1 MLSPVVR
8 TIAWREV
15 RDTLTDWRILLPIFI
30 LTFVLPQ
37 LILVALVTALQ
48 YIGSQGTVG
57 RLVPFAMLLV
67 GFVPASFSLI
77 AALEAFVGER
87 ERNSLEALLAMPLS
101 DGELYLGKLLSS
113 LLPPLLSSYLGM
125 TIFGVSLSLARP
137 DLFLSAFTPARLAL
151 VFALIGVKALVM
163 VTGAVIISSHTTSIR
178 AANLLASF
186 VLIPTASLLQLE
198 ALLIIANR
206 WDVLG
211 LVALGLLTVALMLG
225 RTGVQGFNREEIL
238 SREHEQ
244 FNLTTIRRRFATVFR
259 EYRPAG
265 VPLDAYAGLPFSPRR
280 FYRHELPAL
289 LRECRLPLGVALA
302 AALLG
307 LGAGSWLSFE
317 GYGHALLTDALQQ
330 AIGRPPAPGVALA
343 AEIFVRNIRVALLSS
358 VLSALA
364 FGIFAFLVPAVAF
377 AQVGYVATWLVAD
390 GGDPWRFILGYVVPH
405 GIVELPT
412 AIIGAALG
420 LRVGA
425 ALMSPPPGFTV
436 GENLLWALANFLKT
450 YLLLLVPL
458 FLLAALIEGLLT
470 PLVIRALY

>member
-1 MLSPVVR
+1 
-8 TIAWREV
+8 
-15 RDTLTDWRILLPIFI
+15 
-30 LTFVLPQ
+30 
-37 LILVALVTALQ
+37 
-48 YIGSQGTVG
+48 
-57 RLVPFAMLLV
+57 
-67 GFVPASFSLI
+67 
-77 AALEAFVGER
+77 
-87 ERNSLEALLAMPLS
+87 
-101 DGELYLGKLLSS
+101 
-113 LLPPLLSSYLGM
+113 
-125 TIFGVSLSLARP
+125 
-137 DLFLSAFTPARLAL
+137 
-151 VFALIGVKALVM
+151 
-163 VTGAVIISSHTTSIR
+163 
-178 AANLLASF
+178 
-186 VLIPTASLLQLE
+186 
-198 ALLIIANR
+198 
-206 WDVLG
+206 
-211 LVALGLLTVALMLG
+211 
-225 RTGVQGFNREEIL
+225 
-238 SREHEQ
+238 
-244 FNLTTIRRRFATVFR
+244 
-259 EYRPAG
+259 
-265 VPLDAYAGLPFSPRR
+265 
-280 FYRHELPAL
+280 
-289 LRECRLPLGVALA
+289 
-302 AALLG
+302 LG